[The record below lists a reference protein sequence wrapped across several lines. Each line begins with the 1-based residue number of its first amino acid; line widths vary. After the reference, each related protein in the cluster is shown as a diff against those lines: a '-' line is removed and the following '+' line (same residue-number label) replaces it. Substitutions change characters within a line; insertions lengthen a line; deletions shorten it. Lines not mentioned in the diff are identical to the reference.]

1 MIQHLVVG
9 EIFEVI
15 MYKVG
20 KQQINSVAILG
31 HGIISADNLPNCKTG
46 GDVAPKFAKKKTN
59 SPDTRHFYDFLGG
72 IYTCNAG

>member
-46 GDVAPKFAKKKTN
+46 GDVAPKFAKEKKRIHQT
-59 SPDTRHFYDFLGG
+59 PDTFMILGG
-72 IYTCNAG
+72 NLHL